1 MKVRLLVAF
10 AAASAAAFVAAGSAG
25 AATNHSCTNDIL
37 APGTYLNVG
46 VSGFCQL
53 ASAGL
58 IHSQGNLHV
67 NGGAVFNA
75 SSCAVLAVDG
85 GAQVDAGAVFDLDGG
100 CETKGINRGVAF
112 DNALSFFIVD
122 STFEH
127 GGIISN
133 GGGGSA
139 ANPC

>member
-1 MKVRLLVAF
+1 MRREGGSHEGSLVGRLR
-10 AAASAAAFVAAGSAG
+10 
-25 AATNHSCTNDIL
+25 
-37 APGTYLNVG
+37 
-46 VSGFCQL
+46 
-53 ASAGL
+53 
-58 IHSQGNLHV
+58 
-67 NGGAVFNA
+67 GGQR
-75 SSCAVLAVDG
+75 SVLAVDG

-122 STFEH
+122 STFVH

-139 ANPC
+139 AIRADAMTSR